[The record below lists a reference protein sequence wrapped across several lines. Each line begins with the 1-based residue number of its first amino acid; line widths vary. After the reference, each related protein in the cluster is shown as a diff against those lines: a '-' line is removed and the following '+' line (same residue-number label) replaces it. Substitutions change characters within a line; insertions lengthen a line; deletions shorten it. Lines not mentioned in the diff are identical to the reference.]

1 MGHCIVQFGDIITL
15 INILVSPEHL
25 VDLKLKQLPNKVSLE
40 NEVSL
45 FKLLTSCMLHISY
58 GEQGWLSGESTC
70 IWPMCLG
77 FDSQLW
83 VCWFS
88 TLLQKVFHWVLRF
101 SPLLKNQHLVWFD
114 LCWVSWVDLNCFD
127 LKGDI
132 LNRDN
137 LWYLLFM
144 VSQQII
150 KSIIIIFWKI

>member
-70 IWPMCLG
+70 I
-77 FDSQLW
+77 
-83 VCWFS
+83 
-88 TLLQKVFHWVLRF
+88 
-101 SPLLKNQHLVWFD
+101 
-114 LCWVSWVDLNCFD
+114 
-127 LKGDI
+127 
-132 LNRDN
+132 
-137 LWYLLFM
+137 
-144 VSQQII
+144 
-150 KSIIIIFWKI
+150 